1 MPWAEEDAVALKTR
15 FVHAFNAPGANRAEV
30 CRRFGVSRETGY
42 ASSQRYHQHGEAG
55 LTPTSSAPHEPG
67 NVLSNEVVEL
77 ILAFRLSSPNQS
89 WAADI
94 ILQLWRDNLD
104 VPPPSRASVTRVLQ
118 QYDLSHAHRPKRYFR
133 STRMPSPATCSN
145 DAWAIDGKGL
155 WRGVAPLTVFD
166 VYSRYLFA
174 AEVVPV
180 DIVHVQRVLGRLFD
194 ELGLLPRRVRCDG
207 GTPFGGSGFG
217 QLTQLALWLVDLG
230 VVVEHVGKAQHNG
243 HLERLHRT
251 LEQEAPQ
258 TMSVA
263 RALQQFRGIY
273 NELRPHSKLDGKA
286 PVEVYKPQGVA
297 PRAEIIARYDD
308 ERSVRSNGYFKW
320 KGQQLFISEAL
331 VSRTVTFRILE
342 EGLWLVRYRHLP
354 IALLDERTMKLRR
367 CPRDVFEN
375 FT

>member
-1 MPWAEEDAVALKTR
+1 MPWFQEDATLLKTK
-15 FVHAFNAPGANRAEV
+15 FVHAFNAPGANKAGV
-30 CRRFGVSRETGY
+30 CRKFGVSRDTGY
-42 ASSQRYHQHGEAG
+42 AISRRYHHQGEAG

-67 NVLSNEVVEL
+67 NLLSDEVIEL
-77 ILAFRLSSPNQS
+77 ILAFRLASPNQS

-94 ILQLWRDNLD
+94 ILELWSNTVDA
-104 VPPPSRASVTRVLQ
+104 PSPSRASITRVLQ
-118 QYDLSHAHRPKRYFR
+118 HYELSERHRPVRYFR
-133 STRMPSPATCSN
+133 STTMPAPATCPN
-145 DAWAIDGKGL
+145 DVWAIDGKGR
-155 WRGVAPLTVFD
+155 WRDVSPLTVFD

-174 AEVVPV
+174 AEVVPL
-180 DIVHVQRVLGRLFD
+180 DTLHVQRITGRLFD
-194 ELGLLPRRVRCDG
+194 EHGMPRRMRCDG
-207 GTPFGGSGFG
+207 GSPFGGRGFG
-217 QLTQLALWLVDLG
+217 QLCKLALWLVDLG
-230 VVVEHVGKAQHNG
+230 IVVEHVGKAQHNG

-258 TMSVA
+258 DMPVV
-263 RALQQFRGIY
+263 RALQQFQSVY
-273 NELRPHSKLDGKA
+273 NEFRPHSKLDGNA
-286 PVEVYKPQGVA
+286 PVDVYKPEPFE

-342 EGLWLVRYRHLP
+342 EDLWLVRYRHLP